1 MRGNW
6 DGKRH
11 FRPLCVPPCL
21 APYVTPYFM
30 LVPNLDLLDPIKLS
44 SPPQALT
51 DSQIQLYPIMTHV
64 PFSHLSLFHSFKS
77 LLHIILSFAGCA
89 SQSFALPHGFDTEI
103 SKISL
108 ASSVSH
114 SHVEGQQDKAHSPS
128 PASVHCLLPNHNTT
142 FSSLFHCLTLI
153 YKGSDAGTSTLIVQ
167 TPPQSF
173 HHVHAQH
180 HLVPAFRRVRNT
192 GAPASHSFQ
201 HTKENPDT
209 RQHLRSC

>member
-11 FRPLCVPPCL
+11 FRPLYVPPLFGPVCNPL
-21 APYVTPYFM
+21 FHACA
-30 LVPNLDLLDPIKLS
+30 NLDLLDPIKLS
-44 SPPQALT
+44 SPPQPLT

-64 PFSHLSLFHSFKS
+64 PFSHLPLFHSFKS
-77 LLHIILSFAGCA
+77 LLHVILSFAGCA
-89 SQSFALPHGFDTEI
+89 SQSFAQPYGFDTEI

-128 PASVHCLLPNHNTT
+128 PASVHCLLPNHNTI

-153 YKGSDAGTSTLIVQ
+153 YKGSDAGNSTLI
-167 TPPQSF
+167 
-173 HHVHAQH
+173 
-180 HLVPAFRRVRNT
+180 
-192 GAPASHSFQ
+192 
-201 HTKENPDT
+201 
-209 RQHLRSC
+209 